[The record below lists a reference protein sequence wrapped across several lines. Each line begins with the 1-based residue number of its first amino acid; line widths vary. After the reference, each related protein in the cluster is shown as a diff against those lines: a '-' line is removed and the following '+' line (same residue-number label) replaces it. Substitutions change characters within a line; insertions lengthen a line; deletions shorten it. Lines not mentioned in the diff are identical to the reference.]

1 LTLLCF
7 LLLNGKQQI
16 LENRIGEDR
25 LAEFVKII
33 ELTVLMERWL
43 NKDEFTEEE
52 LKVFDRFVPYFIY
65 SFTETVNRTDGLG
78 MKLIKIHLLHHFS
91 TMICLFGRAKNFDT
105 FAPEKNHKSKVKEHA
120 RRTRFQSIDFEF

>member
-1 LTLLCF
+1 MTLLCF

-43 NKDEFTEEE
+43 NKDEFSEEE
-52 LKVFDRFVPYFIY
+52 LKVFDRFVPYYIY
-65 SFTETVNRTDGLG
+65 TFTETVNRTNGLG

-91 TMICLFGRAKNFDT
+91 TMIWLFG
-105 FAPEKNHKSKVKEHA
+105 
-120 RRTRFQSIDFEF
+120 